1 MKRKHMIIAGMILMM
16 AAGCSNASETTD
28 SAPAELSQMPYNTP
42 ETQPANGS
50 DSPNETAGTPA
61 TLSQD
66 NENSPANPTQENNDG
81 SANLTQDNDDSPA
94 NPAQE
99 NSDDS
104 LNLDL
109 GSPDAEI
116 IGGKVRSVS
125 QGQFVISRTLIEDS
139 FVTMPEP
146 GSPDEVL
153 VTVRCTDSTIYE
165 LWTIQ
170 GGGAGITRKDAA
182 FSDIQTGGGL
192 EVTGSFEGEE
202 FVADKVIIELYE

>member
-1 MKRKHMIIAGMILMM
+1 MKRKRMIIAGMILMM

-28 SAPAELSQMPYNTP
+28 GTPAELPQLPYNAP

-50 DSPNETAGTPA
+50 VENGNKDNIDSLNETASTPA
-61 TLSQD
+61 ALSQD
-66 NENSPANPTQENNDG
+66 NE
-81 SANLTQDNDDSPA
+81 DSPA
-94 NPAQE
+94 NPAQDNDD
-99 NSDDS
+99 NSQK
-104 LNLDL
+104 LDF
-109 GSPDAEI
+109 GGPDAEI

-139 FVTMPEP
+139 VVTMPEP

-153 VTVRCTDSTIYE
+153 VTVRCLDSTVYE
-165 LWTIQ
+165 HWTIQ

-192 EVTGSFEGEE
+192 EVSGSFDGEE

>member
-1 MKRKHMIIAGMILMM
+1 MKRKRMIIAGMILMM
-16 AAGCSNASETTD
+16 AAGCGNSSETTD
-28 SAPAELSQMPYNTP
+28 SAPVELSQMPYNAP
-42 ETQPANGS
+42 ETQPANDS
-50 DSPNETAGTPA
+50 DSPNETAGTPE

-66 NENSPANPTQENNDG
+66 NENSHANPTQENNED
-81 SANLTQDNDDSPA
+81 SANLTQDNEDSHA
-94 NPAQE
+94 NPAPE
-99 NSDDS
+99 NNDNSQK
-104 LNLDL
+104 LDF
-109 GSPDAEI
+109 GGPDAEI

-139 FVTMPEP
+139 VVTMPEP

-153 VTVRCTDSTIYE
+153 VTVRCTDSTVYE
-165 LWTIQ
+165 HWTIQ

-192 EVTGSFEGEE
+192 EVSGSFDGEE